1 MMRFLVQ
8 VRDGIY
14 RVQGLNNQHGYMV
27 RGGSIL
33 ALLVRVSNNGM
44 YTIIFCVD
52 SSCAANQVENN
63 SVSTVNY
70 GVINLS

>member
-1 MMRFLVQ
+1 
-8 VRDGIY
+8 
-14 RVQGLNNQHGYMV
+14 MV
-27 RGGSIL
+27 RGDSIL
-33 ALLVRVSNNGM
+33 ALLVRVSNGM
-44 YTIIFCVD
+44 YAIIFCVD